1 MLSVVVVYNLLF
13 EFTLQSFHYF
23 LLFFFFKQAEA
34 AQAEACEKFETMS
47 ACGKEELVGFRN
59 RRVQAFKKR

>member
-23 LLFFFFKQAEA
+23 LLFFFKQAEA